1 MKHIFRY
8 LGVTLLLAGIISACS
23 PEKITHPSEAGIPS
37 ATQIEPVISVDQ
49 EINQVTFA
57 LPAGTKGLIPV
68 WLFQD
73 KTGDWTQYSAQNGLK
88 KIFTTAGDYSV
99 RMHLMNSNGMSPDF
113 VQKTFHIDNTIM
125 NFDKYN
131 TMLTGGSQK
140 EWRIDNSVA
149 GHMGCGPSGTSG
161 TEWWSAN
168 PDDKKDWGVYDNR
181 MTFVL
186 EGNVYQ
192 FDPGAAGTI
201 YVNTGISS
209 EPYGS
214 HNTNDGN
221 DYLYPVEAQTA
232 EWSWEVDGEDLYLI
246 LPANTYWP
254 YYANVDFIANPRFKV
269 ESISTK
275 SADLV
280 IDNGEIAWHFTI
292 TSGAAEVKFNGFNYN
307 HEANLWKPVDT
318 EGAHSYSF
326 FYAPGWTQIADPEVS
341 CAGGKYTFSLPSA
354 TSEQWQAQC
363 FIIPTTDLP
372 LSAATNYDFSCILN
386 SSTDIKKVT
395 LKLTDTTNDGNFLF
409 TENVNL
415 TAFEDYVFYLS
426 DLPGIDA
433 AAVKMVFDFGGNPD
447 NTEVSVSNIVLKDHA
462 IDDGTVLPS
471 VPEDPVAGP
480 EEYKYDSE
488 ANLWKAADAAHSYS
502 FFYAPSWS
510 QLPDPEVEN
519 NGNEYLLKL
528 PSATFA
534 QWQAQFHI
542 IPDNPVALESS
553 KSYDFSV
560 VLNSTTDIRAVTL
573 KLTENGNDD
582 NFLFTENVNLTA
594 FEDYIFDLSDLP
606 GIDAAAVK
614 MVFDFG
620 GNPDNTEISVSN
632 IVLKDHAIDDG
643 TVLPSVPEDP
653 VAGPEEYKYDSEA
666 NLWKAADAAHS
677 YSFFYAPSWSQLPD
691 PEVENN
697 GNEYLL
703 KLPSATFAQWQ
714 AQFHIIPDNPVAL
727 ESSKS
732 YDFSVVLN
740 STTDIRAVTL
750 KLTENGNDDNFLFTE
765 NVNLTAFEDYIFD
778 LSDLPGI
785 DAAAVKMV
793 FDFGGNPDNTEVTIK
808 RIVLKDHAIDD
819 GTHKGGASGENPGGG
834 LDTSGTDIWDNAK
847 VSYTWW
853 YSMADWSGTLTPEI
867 STISNG
873 WKVVIPAGIGGSEWQ
888 GQTHFTLDAPA
899 YAAKKYDFCVTLNSS
914 AACTCTVKL
923 AWEGNDKD
931 HAFFYDGNVALSAY
945 EDFQYIQSG
954 VSPDA
959 DYDKLALFIDLGRT
973 PAGAEVEIKDIHL
986 YEH

>member
-307 HEANLWKPVDT
+307 HEANLWKPVDA

-488 ANLWKAADAAHSYS
+488 ANLWKAADGAHSCT

-534 QWQAQFHI
+534 QWQAQFFI

-573 KLTENGNDD
+573 KLTD
-582 NFLFTENVNLTA
+582 
-594 FEDYIFDLSDLP
+594 
-606 GIDAAAVK
+606 
-614 MVFDFG
+614 
-620 GNPDNTEISVSN
+620 VS
-632 IVLKDHAIDDG
+632 
-643 TVLPSVPEDP
+643 S
-653 VAGPEEYKYDSEA
+653 
-666 NLWKAADAAHS
+666 
-677 YSFFYAPSWSQLPD
+677 
-691 PEVENN
+691 
-697 GNEYLL
+697 
-703 KLPSATFAQWQ
+703 
-714 AQFHIIPDNPVAL
+714 
-727 ESSKS
+727 
-732 YDFSVVLN
+732 
-740 STTDIRAVTL
+740 
-750 KLTENGNDDNFLFTE
+750 DDNFLFTE

-899 YAAKKYDFCVTLNSS
+899 SAAKKYDFCVTLNSS

-923 AWEGNDKD
+923 AWEGNDTD

>member
-307 HEANLWKPVDT
+307 HEANLWKPVDA

-447 NTEVSVSNIVLKDHA
+447 NTE
-462 IDDGTVLPS
+462 
-471 VPEDPVAGP
+471 
-480 EEYKYDSE
+480 
-488 ANLWKAADAAHSYS
+488 
-502 FFYAPSWS
+502 
-510 QLPDPEVEN
+510 
-519 NGNEYLLKL
+519 
-528 PSATFA
+528 
-534 QWQAQFHI
+534 
-542 IPDNPVALESS
+542 
-553 KSYDFSV
+553 
-560 VLNSTTDIRAVTL
+560 
-573 KLTENGNDD
+573 
-582 NFLFTENVNLTA
+582 
-594 FEDYIFDLSDLP
+594 
-606 GIDAAAVK
+606 
-614 MVFDFG
+614 
-620 GNPDNTEISVSN
+620 ISVSN

-677 YSFFYAPSWSQLPD
+677 YSFFYAPSWSQLPN

-714 AQFHIIPDNPVAL
+714 AQFFIIPDNPVAL

-750 KLTENGNDDNFLFTE
+750 KLTDVSSDDNFLFTE

-778 LSDLPGI
+778 LSNLPGI

-899 YAAKKYDFCVTLNSS
+899 SAAKKYDFCVTLNSS
-914 AACTCTVKL
+914 EACTCTVKL
-923 AWEGNDKD
+923 AWEGNDTD

>member
-471 VPEDPVAGP
+471 VPEEPVAGP

-488 ANLWKAADAAHSYS
+488 ANLWKAADGAHSCT
-502 FFYAPSWS
+502 FFYAPSWN
-510 QLPDPEVEN
+510 QLPDPELAN

-542 IPDNPVALESS
+542 IPDSPVALESS

-560 VLNSTTDIRAVTL
+560 VLNSTTDI
-573 KLTENGNDD
+573 K
-582 NFLFTENVNLTA
+582 
-594 FEDYIFDLSDLP
+594 
-606 GIDAAAVK
+606 
-614 MVFDFG
+614 
-620 GNPDNTEISVSN
+620 
-632 IVLKDHAIDDG
+632 
-643 TVLPSVPEDP
+643 
-653 VAGPEEYKYDSEA
+653 
-666 NLWKAADAAHS
+666 
-677 YSFFYAPSWSQLPD
+677 
-691 PEVENN
+691 
-697 GNEYLL
+697 
-703 KLPSATFAQWQ
+703 
-714 AQFHIIPDNPVAL
+714 
-727 ESSKS
+727 
-732 YDFSVVLN
+732 
-740 STTDIRAVTL
+740 AVTL

-899 YAAKKYDFCVTLNSS
+899 SAAKKYDFCVTLNSS

-923 AWEGNDKD
+923 AWEGNDTD

>member
-214 HNTNDGN
+214 HNTNDGK

-307 HEANLWKPVDT
+307 HEANLWKPVDA

-447 NTEVSVSNIVLKDHA
+447 NTE
-462 IDDGTVLPS
+462 
-471 VPEDPVAGP
+471 
-480 EEYKYDSE
+480 
-488 ANLWKAADAAHSYS
+488 
-502 FFYAPSWS
+502 
-510 QLPDPEVEN
+510 
-519 NGNEYLLKL
+519 
-528 PSATFA
+528 
-534 QWQAQFHI
+534 
-542 IPDNPVALESS
+542 
-553 KSYDFSV
+553 
-560 VLNSTTDIRAVTL
+560 
-573 KLTENGNDD
+573 
-582 NFLFTENVNLTA
+582 
-594 FEDYIFDLSDLP
+594 
-606 GIDAAAVK
+606 
-614 MVFDFG
+614 
-620 GNPDNTEISVSN
+620 ISVSN

-714 AQFHIIPDNPVAL
+714 AQFHIIPDSPVAL

-750 KLTENGNDDNFLFTE
+750 KLTDVSSDDNFLFTE

-899 YAAKKYDFCVTLNSS
+899 SAAKKYDFCVTLNSS

-923 AWEGNDKD
+923 AWEGNDTD

>member
-214 HNTNDGN
+214 HNTNDGK

-307 HEANLWKPVDT
+307 HEANLWKPVDA

-471 VPEDPVAGP
+471 VPEEPVAGP

-534 QWQAQFHI
+534 QWQAQFFI

-573 KLTENGNDD
+573 KLTD
-582 NFLFTENVNLTA
+582 
-594 FEDYIFDLSDLP
+594 
-606 GIDAAAVK
+606 
-614 MVFDFG
+614 
-620 GNPDNTEISVSN
+620 VS
-632 IVLKDHAIDDG
+632 
-643 TVLPSVPEDP
+643 S
-653 VAGPEEYKYDSEA
+653 
-666 NLWKAADAAHS
+666 
-677 YSFFYAPSWSQLPD
+677 
-691 PEVENN
+691 
-697 GNEYLL
+697 
-703 KLPSATFAQWQ
+703 
-714 AQFHIIPDNPVAL
+714 
-727 ESSKS
+727 
-732 YDFSVVLN
+732 
-740 STTDIRAVTL
+740 
-750 KLTENGNDDNFLFTE
+750 DDNFLFTE

-899 YAAKKYDFCVTLNSS
+899 SAAKKYDFCVTLNSS

-923 AWEGNDKD
+923 AWEGNDTD

>member
-232 EWSWEVDGEDLYLI
+232 EWSWEVDGEDLYLV

-307 HEANLWKPVDT
+307 HEANLWKPVDA

-433 AAVKMVFDFGGNPD
+433 ATVKMVFDFGGNPD

-510 QLPDPEVEN
+510 QLPNPEVEN

-534 QWQAQFHI
+534 QWQAQFFI

-573 KLTENGNDD
+573 KLTD
-582 NFLFTENVNLTA
+582 
-594 FEDYIFDLSDLP
+594 
-606 GIDAAAVK
+606 
-614 MVFDFG
+614 
-620 GNPDNTEISVSN
+620 VS
-632 IVLKDHAIDDG
+632 
-643 TVLPSVPEDP
+643 S
-653 VAGPEEYKYDSEA
+653 
-666 NLWKAADAAHS
+666 
-677 YSFFYAPSWSQLPD
+677 
-691 PEVENN
+691 
-697 GNEYLL
+697 
-703 KLPSATFAQWQ
+703 
-714 AQFHIIPDNPVAL
+714 
-727 ESSKS
+727 
-732 YDFSVVLN
+732 
-740 STTDIRAVTL
+740 
-750 KLTENGNDDNFLFTE
+750 DDNFLFTE

-899 YAAKKYDFCVTLNSS
+899 SAAKKYDFCVTLNSS

-923 AWEGNDKD
+923 AWEGNDTD

>member
-307 HEANLWKPVDT
+307 HEANLWKPVDA

-471 VPEDPVAGP
+471 VPEEPVAGP

-488 ANLWKAADAAHSYS
+488 ANLWKAADGAHSCT
-502 FFYAPSWS
+502 FFYAPSWN
-510 QLPDPEVEN
+510 QLPNPEVEN

-542 IPDNPVALESS
+542 IPDSPVALESS

-573 KLTENGNDD
+573 KLTD
-582 NFLFTENVNLTA
+582 
-594 FEDYIFDLSDLP
+594 
-606 GIDAAAVK
+606 
-614 MVFDFG
+614 
-620 GNPDNTEISVSN
+620 VS
-632 IVLKDHAIDDG
+632 
-643 TVLPSVPEDP
+643 S
-653 VAGPEEYKYDSEA
+653 
-666 NLWKAADAAHS
+666 
-677 YSFFYAPSWSQLPD
+677 
-691 PEVENN
+691 
-697 GNEYLL
+697 
-703 KLPSATFAQWQ
+703 
-714 AQFHIIPDNPVAL
+714 
-727 ESSKS
+727 
-732 YDFSVVLN
+732 
-740 STTDIRAVTL
+740 
-750 KLTENGNDDNFLFTE
+750 DDNFLFTE

-899 YAAKKYDFCVTLNSS
+899 SAAKKYDFCVTLNSS

-923 AWEGNDKD
+923 AWEGNDTD

>member
-307 HEANLWKPVDT
+307 HEANLWKPVDAD
-318 EGAHSYSF
+318 GAHSYSF

-395 LKLTDTTNDGNFLF
+395 LKLTDTANDGNFLF

-471 VPEDPVAGP
+471 VPEEPVAGP

-582 NFLFTENVNLTA
+582 NFLFTENVNL
-594 FEDYIFDLSDLP
+594 S
-606 GIDAAAVK
+606 
-614 MVFDFG
+614 
-620 GNPDNTEISVSN
+620 
-632 IVLKDHAIDDG
+632 
-643 TVLPSVPEDP
+643 
-653 VAGPEEYKYDSEA
+653 
-666 NLWKAADAAHS
+666 
-677 YSFFYAPSWSQLPD
+677 
-691 PEVENN
+691 
-697 GNEYLL
+697 
-703 KLPSATFAQWQ
+703 
-714 AQFHIIPDNPVAL
+714 
-727 ESSKS
+727 
-732 YDFSVVLN
+732 
-740 STTDIRAVTL
+740 
-750 KLTENGNDDNFLFTE
+750 
-765 NVNLTAFEDYIFD
+765 AFEDYIFD

-899 YAAKKYDFCVTLNSS
+899 SAAKKYDFCVTLNSS
-914 AACTCTVKL
+914 AACTCSVKL

>member
-214 HNTNDGN
+214 HNTNDGK

-307 HEANLWKPVDT
+307 HEANLWKPVDA

-447 NTEVSVSNIVLKDHA
+447 NTE
-462 IDDGTVLPS
+462 
-471 VPEDPVAGP
+471 
-480 EEYKYDSE
+480 
-488 ANLWKAADAAHSYS
+488 
-502 FFYAPSWS
+502 
-510 QLPDPEVEN
+510 
-519 NGNEYLLKL
+519 
-528 PSATFA
+528 
-534 QWQAQFHI
+534 
-542 IPDNPVALESS
+542 
-553 KSYDFSV
+553 
-560 VLNSTTDIRAVTL
+560 
-573 KLTENGNDD
+573 
-582 NFLFTENVNLTA
+582 
-594 FEDYIFDLSDLP
+594 
-606 GIDAAAVK
+606 
-614 MVFDFG
+614 
-620 GNPDNTEISVSN
+620 ISVSN

-714 AQFHIIPDNPVAL
+714 AQFFIIPDNPVAL

-740 STTDIRAVTL
+740 STTDIKAVTL

-765 NVNLTAFEDYIFD
+765 NVNLSAFEDYIFD

-899 YAAKKYDFCVTLNSS
+899 SAAKKYDFCVTLNSS

-973 PAGAEVEIKDIHL
+973 PAGAKVEMKRMHL
-986 YEH
+986 YQH

>member
-214 HNTNDGN
+214 HNTNDGK

-307 HEANLWKPVDT
+307 HEANLWKPVDA

-395 LKLTDTTNDGNFLF
+395 LKLTDTANDGNFLF

-471 VPEDPVAGP
+471 VPEEPVAGP

-488 ANLWKAADAAHSYS
+488 ANLWKAADGAHSCT
-502 FFYAPSWS
+502 FFYAPSWN
-510 QLPDPEVEN
+510 QLPDPELAN

-542 IPDNPVALESS
+542 IPDSPVALESS

-582 NFLFTENVNLTA
+582 NFLFTENVNL
-594 FEDYIFDLSDLP
+594 S
-606 GIDAAAVK
+606 
-614 MVFDFG
+614 
-620 GNPDNTEISVSN
+620 
-632 IVLKDHAIDDG
+632 
-643 TVLPSVPEDP
+643 
-653 VAGPEEYKYDSEA
+653 
-666 NLWKAADAAHS
+666 
-677 YSFFYAPSWSQLPD
+677 
-691 PEVENN
+691 
-697 GNEYLL
+697 
-703 KLPSATFAQWQ
+703 
-714 AQFHIIPDNPVAL
+714 
-727 ESSKS
+727 
-732 YDFSVVLN
+732 
-740 STTDIRAVTL
+740 
-750 KLTENGNDDNFLFTE
+750 
-765 NVNLTAFEDYIFD
+765 AFEDYIFD

-819 GTHKGGASGENPGGG
+819 GTHKGAASGENPGGG

-899 YAAKKYDFCVTLNSS
+899 SAAKKYDFCVTLNSS
-914 AACTCTVKL
+914 AACTCSVKL

>member
-307 HEANLWKPVDT
+307 HEANLWKPVDA

-341 CAGGKYTFSLPSA
+341 CAGGKHTFSLPSA

-415 TAFEDYVFYLS
+415 TAFEDYVFY
-426 DLPGIDA
+426 
-433 AAVKMVFDFGGNPD
+433 
-447 NTEVSVSNIVLKDHA
+447 
-462 IDDGTVLPS
+462 
-471 VPEDPVAGP
+471 
-480 EEYKYDSE
+480 
-488 ANLWKAADAAHSYS
+488 
-502 FFYAPSWS
+502 
-510 QLPDPEVEN
+510 
-519 NGNEYLLKL
+519 
-528 PSATFA
+528 
-534 QWQAQFHI
+534 
-542 IPDNPVALESS
+542 
-553 KSYDFSV
+553 
-560 VLNSTTDIRAVTL
+560 
-573 KLTENGNDD
+573 
-582 NFLFTENVNLTA
+582 
-594 FEDYIFDLSDLP
+594 
-606 GIDAAAVK
+606 
-614 MVFDFG
+614 
-620 GNPDNTEISVSN
+620 
-632 IVLKDHAIDDG
+632 
-643 TVLPSVPEDP
+643 
-653 VAGPEEYKYDSEA
+653 
-666 NLWKAADAAHS
+666 
-677 YSFFYAPSWSQLPD
+677 
-691 PEVENN
+691 
-697 GNEYLL
+697 
-703 KLPSATFAQWQ
+703 
-714 AQFHIIPDNPVAL
+714 
-727 ESSKS
+727 
-732 YDFSVVLN
+732 
-740 STTDIRAVTL
+740 
-750 KLTENGNDDNFLFTE
+750 
-765 NVNLTAFEDYIFD
+765 

-899 YAAKKYDFCVTLNSS
+899 SAAKKYDFCVTLNSS

-931 HAFFYDGNVALSAY
+931 HAFFYDGNVTLPAY

>member
-214 HNTNDGN
+214 HNTNDGK

-307 HEANLWKPVDT
+307 HEANLWKPVDA

-447 NTEVSVSNIVLKDHA
+447 NTEISVSNIVLKNHA

-471 VPEDPVAGP
+471 VPEEPVAGP

-502 FFYAPSWS
+502 FYYAPSWS
-510 QLPDPEVEN
+510 QLPDPEVVN

-528 PSATFA
+528 PSATFS
-534 QWQAQFHI
+534 QWQAQFFI

-573 KLTENGNDD
+573 KLTDTSSDD
-582 NFLFTENVNLTA
+582 NFLFTENVNL
-594 FEDYIFDLSDLP
+594 S
-606 GIDAAAVK
+606 
-614 MVFDFG
+614 
-620 GNPDNTEISVSN
+620 
-632 IVLKDHAIDDG
+632 
-643 TVLPSVPEDP
+643 
-653 VAGPEEYKYDSEA
+653 
-666 NLWKAADAAHS
+666 
-677 YSFFYAPSWSQLPD
+677 
-691 PEVENN
+691 
-697 GNEYLL
+697 
-703 KLPSATFAQWQ
+703 
-714 AQFHIIPDNPVAL
+714 
-727 ESSKS
+727 
-732 YDFSVVLN
+732 
-740 STTDIRAVTL
+740 
-750 KLTENGNDDNFLFTE
+750 
-765 NVNLTAFEDYIFD
+765 AFEDYIFD

-899 YAAKKYDFCVTLNSS
+899 SAAKKYDFCVTLNSS
-914 AACTCTVKL
+914 AACTCSVKL

>member
-214 HNTNDGN
+214 HNTNDGK

-307 HEANLWKPVDT
+307 HEANLWKPVDA

-510 QLPDPEVEN
+510 QLPNPEVEN

-534 QWQAQFHI
+534 QWQAQFFI

-573 KLTENGNDD
+573 KLTD
-582 NFLFTENVNLTA
+582 
-594 FEDYIFDLSDLP
+594 
-606 GIDAAAVK
+606 
-614 MVFDFG
+614 
-620 GNPDNTEISVSN
+620 VS
-632 IVLKDHAIDDG
+632 
-643 TVLPSVPEDP
+643 S
-653 VAGPEEYKYDSEA
+653 
-666 NLWKAADAAHS
+666 
-677 YSFFYAPSWSQLPD
+677 
-691 PEVENN
+691 
-697 GNEYLL
+697 
-703 KLPSATFAQWQ
+703 
-714 AQFHIIPDNPVAL
+714 
-727 ESSKS
+727 
-732 YDFSVVLN
+732 
-740 STTDIRAVTL
+740 
-750 KLTENGNDDNFLFTE
+750 DDNFLFTE

-899 YAAKKYDFCVTLNSS
+899 SAAKKYDFCVTLNSS

>member
-307 HEANLWKPVDT
+307 HEANLWKPVDA

-447 NTEVSVSNIVLKDHA
+447 NTEISVSNIVLKDHA

-471 VPEDPVAGP
+471 VPEEPVAGP

-510 QLPDPEVEN
+510 QLPNPEVEN

-534 QWQAQFHI
+534 QWQAQFFI

-573 KLTENGNDD
+573 KLTD
-582 NFLFTENVNLTA
+582 
-594 FEDYIFDLSDLP
+594 
-606 GIDAAAVK
+606 
-614 MVFDFG
+614 
-620 GNPDNTEISVSN
+620 VS
-632 IVLKDHAIDDG
+632 
-643 TVLPSVPEDP
+643 S
-653 VAGPEEYKYDSEA
+653 
-666 NLWKAADAAHS
+666 
-677 YSFFYAPSWSQLPD
+677 
-691 PEVENN
+691 
-697 GNEYLL
+697 
-703 KLPSATFAQWQ
+703 
-714 AQFHIIPDNPVAL
+714 
-727 ESSKS
+727 
-732 YDFSVVLN
+732 
-740 STTDIRAVTL
+740 
-750 KLTENGNDDNFLFTE
+750 DDNFLFTE

-899 YAAKKYDFCVTLNSS
+899 SAAKKYDFCVTLNSS

-923 AWEGNDKD
+923 AWEGNDTD

>member
-307 HEANLWKPVDT
+307 HEANLWKPVDA

-395 LKLTDTTNDGNFLF
+395 LKLTDTANDGNFLF

-471 VPEDPVAGP
+471 VPEEPVAGP

-488 ANLWKAADAAHSYS
+488 ANLWKAADGAHSCT

-510 QLPDPEVEN
+510 QLPNPEVEN

-542 IPDNPVALESS
+542 IPDS
-553 KSYDFSV
+553 
-560 VLNSTTDIRAVTL
+560 
-573 KLTENGNDD
+573 
-582 NFLFTENVNLTA
+582 
-594 FEDYIFDLSDLP
+594 
-606 GIDAAAVK
+606 
-614 MVFDFG
+614 
-620 GNPDNTEISVSN
+620 
-632 IVLKDHAIDDG
+632 
-643 TVLPSVPEDP
+643 
-653 VAGPEEYKYDSEA
+653 
-666 NLWKAADAAHS
+666 
-677 YSFFYAPSWSQLPD
+677 
-691 PEVENN
+691 
-697 GNEYLL
+697 
-703 KLPSATFAQWQ
+703 
-714 AQFHIIPDNPVAL
+714 PVAL

-899 YAAKKYDFCVTLNSS
+899 SAAKKYDFCVTLNSS

-923 AWEGNDKD
+923 AWEGNDTD

>member
-214 HNTNDGN
+214 HNTNDGK

-395 LKLTDTTNDGNFLF
+395 LKLTDTANDGNFLF

-471 VPEDPVAGP
+471 VPEEPVAGP

-542 IPDNPVALESS
+542 IPDSPVALESS

-573 KLTENGNDD
+573 KLTD
-582 NFLFTENVNLTA
+582 
-594 FEDYIFDLSDLP
+594 
-606 GIDAAAVK
+606 
-614 MVFDFG
+614 
-620 GNPDNTEISVSN
+620 VS
-632 IVLKDHAIDDG
+632 
-643 TVLPSVPEDP
+643 S
-653 VAGPEEYKYDSEA
+653 
-666 NLWKAADAAHS
+666 
-677 YSFFYAPSWSQLPD
+677 
-691 PEVENN
+691 
-697 GNEYLL
+697 
-703 KLPSATFAQWQ
+703 
-714 AQFHIIPDNPVAL
+714 
-727 ESSKS
+727 
-732 YDFSVVLN
+732 
-740 STTDIRAVTL
+740 
-750 KLTENGNDDNFLFTE
+750 DDNFLFTE

-899 YAAKKYDFCVTLNSS
+899 SAAKKYDFCVTLNSS
-914 AACTCTVKL
+914 AACTCSVKL

>member
-232 EWSWEVDGEDLYLI
+232 EWSWEVDGEDLYLV

-307 HEANLWKPVDT
+307 HEANLWKPVDAD
-318 EGAHSYSF
+318 GAHSYSF

-471 VPEDPVAGP
+471 VPEEPVAGP

-488 ANLWKAADAAHSYS
+488 ANLWKAADGAHSCT
-502 FFYAPSWS
+502 FFYAPSWN
-510 QLPDPEVEN
+510 QLPDPELAN

-542 IPDNPVALESS
+542 IPDSPVALESS

-560 VLNSTTDIRAVTL
+560 VLNSTTDI
-573 KLTENGNDD
+573 K
-582 NFLFTENVNLTA
+582 
-594 FEDYIFDLSDLP
+594 
-606 GIDAAAVK
+606 
-614 MVFDFG
+614 
-620 GNPDNTEISVSN
+620 
-632 IVLKDHAIDDG
+632 
-643 TVLPSVPEDP
+643 
-653 VAGPEEYKYDSEA
+653 
-666 NLWKAADAAHS
+666 
-677 YSFFYAPSWSQLPD
+677 
-691 PEVENN
+691 
-697 GNEYLL
+697 
-703 KLPSATFAQWQ
+703 
-714 AQFHIIPDNPVAL
+714 
-727 ESSKS
+727 
-732 YDFSVVLN
+732 
-740 STTDIRAVTL
+740 AVTL

-899 YAAKKYDFCVTLNSS
+899 SAAKKYDFCVTLNSS

-923 AWEGNDKD
+923 AWEGNDTD

>member
-232 EWSWEVDGEDLYLI
+232 EWSWEVDGEDLYLV

-307 HEANLWKPVDT
+307 HEANLWKPVDA

-447 NTEVSVSNIVLKDHA
+447 NTEISVSNIVLKDHA

-471 VPEDPVAGP
+471 VPEEPVAGP

-488 ANLWKAADAAHSYS
+488 ANLWKAADGAHSCT
-502 FFYAPSWS
+502 FFYAPSWN
-510 QLPDPEVEN
+510 QLPDPELAN

-542 IPDNPVALESS
+542 IPDSPVALESS

-560 VLNSTTDIRAVTL
+560 VLNSTTDI
-573 KLTENGNDD
+573 K
-582 NFLFTENVNLTA
+582 
-594 FEDYIFDLSDLP
+594 
-606 GIDAAAVK
+606 
-614 MVFDFG
+614 
-620 GNPDNTEISVSN
+620 
-632 IVLKDHAIDDG
+632 
-643 TVLPSVPEDP
+643 
-653 VAGPEEYKYDSEA
+653 
-666 NLWKAADAAHS
+666 
-677 YSFFYAPSWSQLPD
+677 
-691 PEVENN
+691 
-697 GNEYLL
+697 
-703 KLPSATFAQWQ
+703 
-714 AQFHIIPDNPVAL
+714 
-727 ESSKS
+727 
-732 YDFSVVLN
+732 
-740 STTDIRAVTL
+740 AVTL

-899 YAAKKYDFCVTLNSS
+899 SAAKKYDFCVTLNSS

-923 AWEGNDKD
+923 AWEGNDTD

>member
-232 EWSWEVDGEDLYLI
+232 EWSWEVDGEDLYLV

-307 HEANLWKPVDT
+307 HEANLWKPVDA

-372 LSAATNYDFSCILN
+372 LSAATSYDFSCILN

-395 LKLTDTTNDGNFLF
+395 LKLTDTANDGNFLF

-471 VPEDPVAGP
+471 VPEEPVAGP

-510 QLPDPEVEN
+510 Q
-519 NGNEYLLKL
+519 
-528 PSATFA
+528 
-534 QWQAQFHI
+534 
-542 IPDNPVALESS
+542 IPN
-553 KSYDFSV
+553 
-560 VLNSTTDIRAVTL
+560 
-573 KLTENGNDD
+573 
-582 NFLFTENVNLTA
+582 
-594 FEDYIFDLSDLP
+594 
-606 GIDAAAVK
+606 
-614 MVFDFG
+614 
-620 GNPDNTEISVSN
+620 
-632 IVLKDHAIDDG
+632 
-643 TVLPSVPEDP
+643 
-653 VAGPEEYKYDSEA
+653 
-666 NLWKAADAAHS
+666 
-677 YSFFYAPSWSQLPD
+677 

-899 YAAKKYDFCVTLNSS
+899 SAAKKYDFCVTLNSS
-914 AACTCTVKL
+914 AACTCSVKL

>member
-395 LKLTDTTNDGNFLF
+395 LKLTDTANDGNFLF

-415 TAFEDYVFYLS
+415 TAFEDYVFY
-426 DLPGIDA
+426 
-433 AAVKMVFDFGGNPD
+433 
-447 NTEVSVSNIVLKDHA
+447 
-462 IDDGTVLPS
+462 
-471 VPEDPVAGP
+471 
-480 EEYKYDSE
+480 
-488 ANLWKAADAAHSYS
+488 
-502 FFYAPSWS
+502 
-510 QLPDPEVEN
+510 
-519 NGNEYLLKL
+519 
-528 PSATFA
+528 
-534 QWQAQFHI
+534 
-542 IPDNPVALESS
+542 
-553 KSYDFSV
+553 
-560 VLNSTTDIRAVTL
+560 
-573 KLTENGNDD
+573 
-582 NFLFTENVNLTA
+582 
-594 FEDYIFDLSDLP
+594 
-606 GIDAAAVK
+606 
-614 MVFDFG
+614 
-620 GNPDNTEISVSN
+620 
-632 IVLKDHAIDDG
+632 
-643 TVLPSVPEDP
+643 
-653 VAGPEEYKYDSEA
+653 
-666 NLWKAADAAHS
+666 
-677 YSFFYAPSWSQLPD
+677 
-691 PEVENN
+691 
-697 GNEYLL
+697 
-703 KLPSATFAQWQ
+703 
-714 AQFHIIPDNPVAL
+714 
-727 ESSKS
+727 
-732 YDFSVVLN
+732 
-740 STTDIRAVTL
+740 
-750 KLTENGNDDNFLFTE
+750 
-765 NVNLTAFEDYIFD
+765 

-899 YAAKKYDFCVTLNSS
+899 SAAKKYDFCVTLNSS

-923 AWEGNDKD
+923 AWEGNDTD

>member
-214 HNTNDGN
+214 HNTNDGK

-307 HEANLWKPVDT
+307 HEANLWKPVDA

-395 LKLTDTTNDGNFLF
+395 LKLTDTANDGNFLF

-471 VPEDPVAGP
+471 VPEEPVAGP

-542 IPDNPVALESS
+542 IPDSPVALESS

-573 KLTENGNDD
+573 KLTD
-582 NFLFTENVNLTA
+582 
-594 FEDYIFDLSDLP
+594 
-606 GIDAAAVK
+606 
-614 MVFDFG
+614 
-620 GNPDNTEISVSN
+620 VS
-632 IVLKDHAIDDG
+632 
-643 TVLPSVPEDP
+643 S
-653 VAGPEEYKYDSEA
+653 
-666 NLWKAADAAHS
+666 
-677 YSFFYAPSWSQLPD
+677 
-691 PEVENN
+691 
-697 GNEYLL
+697 
-703 KLPSATFAQWQ
+703 
-714 AQFHIIPDNPVAL
+714 
-727 ESSKS
+727 
-732 YDFSVVLN
+732 
-740 STTDIRAVTL
+740 
-750 KLTENGNDDNFLFTE
+750 DDNFLFTE

-899 YAAKKYDFCVTLNSS
+899 SAAKKYDFCVTLNSS

>member
-307 HEANLWKPVDT
+307 HEANLWKPVDA

-502 FFYAPSWS
+502 FYYAPSWS
-510 QLPDPEVEN
+510 QLPNPEVEN

-542 IPDNPVALESS
+542 IPDSPVALESS

-573 KLTENGNDD
+573 KLTDTSSDD
-582 NFLFTENVNLTA
+582 NFLFTENVNL
-594 FEDYIFDLSDLP
+594 S
-606 GIDAAAVK
+606 
-614 MVFDFG
+614 
-620 GNPDNTEISVSN
+620 
-632 IVLKDHAIDDG
+632 
-643 TVLPSVPEDP
+643 
-653 VAGPEEYKYDSEA
+653 
-666 NLWKAADAAHS
+666 
-677 YSFFYAPSWSQLPD
+677 
-691 PEVENN
+691 
-697 GNEYLL
+697 
-703 KLPSATFAQWQ
+703 
-714 AQFHIIPDNPVAL
+714 
-727 ESSKS
+727 
-732 YDFSVVLN
+732 
-740 STTDIRAVTL
+740 
-750 KLTENGNDDNFLFTE
+750 
-765 NVNLTAFEDYIFD
+765 AFEDYIFD

-899 YAAKKYDFCVTLNSS
+899 SAAKKYDFCVTLNSS
-914 AACTCTVKL
+914 AACTCSVKL

>member
-214 HNTNDGN
+214 HNTNDGK

-307 HEANLWKPVDT
+307 HEANLWKPVDA

-502 FFYAPSWS
+502 FFYAPSWN
-510 QLPDPEVEN
+510 QLPDPE
-519 NGNEYLLKL
+519 L
-528 PSATFA
+528 A
-534 QWQAQFHI
+534 
-542 IPDNPVALESS
+542 
-553 KSYDFSV
+553 
-560 VLNSTTDIRAVTL
+560 
-573 KLTENGNDD
+573 
-582 NFLFTENVNLTA
+582 
-594 FEDYIFDLSDLP
+594 
-606 GIDAAAVK
+606 
-614 MVFDFG
+614 
-620 GNPDNTEISVSN
+620 
-632 IVLKDHAIDDG
+632 
-643 TVLPSVPEDP
+643 
-653 VAGPEEYKYDSEA
+653 
-666 NLWKAADAAHS
+666 
-677 YSFFYAPSWSQLPD
+677 
-691 PEVENN
+691 NN

-899 YAAKKYDFCVTLNSS
+899 SAAKKYDFCVTLNSS
-914 AACTCTVKL
+914 AACTCSVKL

>member
-214 HNTNDGN
+214 YNTNDSN

-307 HEANLWKPVDT
+307 HEANLWKPVDAD
-318 EGAHSYSF
+318 GAHSYSF

-471 VPEDPVAGP
+471 VPE
-480 EEYKYDSE
+480 E
-488 ANLWKAADAAHSYS
+488 
-502 FFYAPSWS
+502 
-510 QLPDPEVEN
+510 
-519 NGNEYLLKL
+519 
-528 PSATFA
+528 
-534 QWQAQFHI
+534 
-542 IPDNPVALESS
+542 
-553 KSYDFSV
+553 
-560 VLNSTTDIRAVTL
+560 
-573 KLTENGNDD
+573 
-582 NFLFTENVNLTA
+582 
-594 FEDYIFDLSDLP
+594 
-606 GIDAAAVK
+606 
-614 MVFDFG
+614 
-620 GNPDNTEISVSN
+620 
-632 IVLKDHAIDDG
+632 
-643 TVLPSVPEDP
+643 P

-899 YAAKKYDFCVTLNSS
+899 SAAKKYDFCVTLNSS

>member
-307 HEANLWKPVDT
+307 HEANLWKPVDAD
-318 EGAHSYSF
+318 GAHSYSF

-395 LKLTDTTNDGNFLF
+395 LKLTDTANDGNFLF

-620 GNPDNTEISVSN
+620 GNPDNTE
-632 IVLKDHAIDDG
+632 
-643 TVLPSVPEDP
+643 
-653 VAGPEEYKYDSEA
+653 
-666 NLWKAADAAHS
+666 
-677 YSFFYAPSWSQLPD
+677 
-691 PEVENN
+691 
-697 GNEYLL
+697 
-703 KLPSATFAQWQ
+703 
-714 AQFHIIPDNPVAL
+714 
-727 ESSKS
+727 
-732 YDFSVVLN
+732 
-740 STTDIRAVTL
+740 
-750 KLTENGNDDNFLFTE
+750 
-765 NVNLTAFEDYIFD
+765 
-778 LSDLPGI
+778 
-785 DAAAVKMV
+785 
-793 FDFGGNPDNTEVTIK
+793 VTIK

-819 GTHKGGASGENPGGG
+819 GTHKGAASGENPGGG

-899 YAAKKYDFCVTLNSS
+899 SAAKKYDFCVTLNSS
-914 AACTCTVKL
+914 AACTCSVKL

>member
-307 HEANLWKPVDT
+307 HEANLWKPVDA

-471 VPEDPVAGP
+471 VPEEPVAGP

-582 NFLFTENVNLTA
+582 NFLFTENVNL
-594 FEDYIFDLSDLP
+594 S
-606 GIDAAAVK
+606 
-614 MVFDFG
+614 
-620 GNPDNTEISVSN
+620 
-632 IVLKDHAIDDG
+632 
-643 TVLPSVPEDP
+643 
-653 VAGPEEYKYDSEA
+653 
-666 NLWKAADAAHS
+666 
-677 YSFFYAPSWSQLPD
+677 
-691 PEVENN
+691 
-697 GNEYLL
+697 
-703 KLPSATFAQWQ
+703 
-714 AQFHIIPDNPVAL
+714 
-727 ESSKS
+727 
-732 YDFSVVLN
+732 
-740 STTDIRAVTL
+740 
-750 KLTENGNDDNFLFTE
+750 
-765 NVNLTAFEDYIFD
+765 AFEDYIFD

-899 YAAKKYDFCVTLNSS
+899 SAAKKYDFCVTLNSS

>member
-307 HEANLWKPVDT
+307 HEANLWKPVDA

-395 LKLTDTTNDGNFLF
+395 LKLTDTANDGNFLF

-447 NTEVSVSNIVLKDHA
+447 KTEVSVSNIVLKDHA

-471 VPEDPVAGP
+471 VPKDPVAGP

-534 QWQAQFHI
+534 QWQAQFFI

-573 KLTENGNDD
+573 KLTD
-582 NFLFTENVNLTA
+582 
-594 FEDYIFDLSDLP
+594 
-606 GIDAAAVK
+606 
-614 MVFDFG
+614 
-620 GNPDNTEISVSN
+620 VS
-632 IVLKDHAIDDG
+632 
-643 TVLPSVPEDP
+643 S
-653 VAGPEEYKYDSEA
+653 
-666 NLWKAADAAHS
+666 
-677 YSFFYAPSWSQLPD
+677 
-691 PEVENN
+691 
-697 GNEYLL
+697 
-703 KLPSATFAQWQ
+703 
-714 AQFHIIPDNPVAL
+714 
-727 ESSKS
+727 
-732 YDFSVVLN
+732 
-740 STTDIRAVTL
+740 
-750 KLTENGNDDNFLFTE
+750 DDNFLFTE

-899 YAAKKYDFCVTLNSS
+899 SAAKKYDFCVTLNSS
-914 AACTCTVKL
+914 AACTCSVKL

>member
-307 HEANLWKPVDT
+307 HEANLWKPVDA

-447 NTEVSVSNIVLKDHA
+447 NTE
-462 IDDGTVLPS
+462 
-471 VPEDPVAGP
+471 
-480 EEYKYDSE
+480 
-488 ANLWKAADAAHSYS
+488 
-502 FFYAPSWS
+502 
-510 QLPDPEVEN
+510 
-519 NGNEYLLKL
+519 
-528 PSATFA
+528 
-534 QWQAQFHI
+534 
-542 IPDNPVALESS
+542 
-553 KSYDFSV
+553 
-560 VLNSTTDIRAVTL
+560 
-573 KLTENGNDD
+573 
-582 NFLFTENVNLTA
+582 
-594 FEDYIFDLSDLP
+594 
-606 GIDAAAVK
+606 
-614 MVFDFG
+614 
-620 GNPDNTEISVSN
+620 ISVSN

-714 AQFHIIPDNPVAL
+714 AQFFIIPDNPVAL

-750 KLTENGNDDNFLFTE
+750 KLTDVSSDDNFLFTE

-899 YAAKKYDFCVTLNSS
+899 SAAKKYDFCVTLNSS
-914 AACTCTVKL
+914 EACTCTVKL
-923 AWEGNDKD
+923 AWEGNDTD

>member
-232 EWSWEVDGEDLYLI
+232 EWSWEVDGEDLYLV

-307 HEANLWKPVDT
+307 HEANLWKPVDA

-471 VPEDPVAGP
+471 VPEEPVAGP

-488 ANLWKAADAAHSYS
+488 ANLWKAADGAHSCT
-502 FFYAPSWS
+502 FFYAPSWN
-510 QLPDPEVEN
+510 QLPDPELAN

-542 IPDNPVALESS
+542 IPDSPVALESS

-582 NFLFTENVNLTA
+582 NFLFTENVNL
-594 FEDYIFDLSDLP
+594 S
-606 GIDAAAVK
+606 
-614 MVFDFG
+614 
-620 GNPDNTEISVSN
+620 
-632 IVLKDHAIDDG
+632 
-643 TVLPSVPEDP
+643 
-653 VAGPEEYKYDSEA
+653 
-666 NLWKAADAAHS
+666 
-677 YSFFYAPSWSQLPD
+677 
-691 PEVENN
+691 
-697 GNEYLL
+697 
-703 KLPSATFAQWQ
+703 
-714 AQFHIIPDNPVAL
+714 
-727 ESSKS
+727 
-732 YDFSVVLN
+732 
-740 STTDIRAVTL
+740 
-750 KLTENGNDDNFLFTE
+750 
-765 NVNLTAFEDYIFD
+765 AFEDYIFD

-834 LDTSGTDIWDNAK
+834 FDTSGTDIWDNAK

-899 YAAKKYDFCVTLNSS
+899 SAAKKYDFCVTLNSS
-914 AACTCTVKL
+914 AACTCSVKL

>member
-214 HNTNDGN
+214 HNTNDGK

-307 HEANLWKPVDT
+307 HEANLWKPVDA

-395 LKLTDTTNDGNFLF
+395 LKLTDTANDGNFLF

-534 QWQAQFHI
+534 QWQAQFFI

-573 KLTENGNDD
+573 KLTD
-582 NFLFTENVNLTA
+582 
-594 FEDYIFDLSDLP
+594 
-606 GIDAAAVK
+606 
-614 MVFDFG
+614 
-620 GNPDNTEISVSN
+620 VS
-632 IVLKDHAIDDG
+632 
-643 TVLPSVPEDP
+643 S
-653 VAGPEEYKYDSEA
+653 
-666 NLWKAADAAHS
+666 
-677 YSFFYAPSWSQLPD
+677 
-691 PEVENN
+691 
-697 GNEYLL
+697 
-703 KLPSATFAQWQ
+703 
-714 AQFHIIPDNPVAL
+714 
-727 ESSKS
+727 
-732 YDFSVVLN
+732 
-740 STTDIRAVTL
+740 
-750 KLTENGNDDNFLFTE
+750 DDNFLFTE

-899 YAAKKYDFCVTLNSS
+899 SAAKKYDFCVTLNSS
-914 AACTCTVKL
+914 AACTCSVKL

>member
-214 HNTNDGN
+214 HNTNDGK

-307 HEANLWKPVDT
+307 HEANLWKPVDA

-447 NTEVSVSNIVLKDHA
+447 NTE
-462 IDDGTVLPS
+462 
-471 VPEDPVAGP
+471 
-480 EEYKYDSE
+480 
-488 ANLWKAADAAHSYS
+488 
-502 FFYAPSWS
+502 
-510 QLPDPEVEN
+510 
-519 NGNEYLLKL
+519 
-528 PSATFA
+528 
-534 QWQAQFHI
+534 
-542 IPDNPVALESS
+542 
-553 KSYDFSV
+553 
-560 VLNSTTDIRAVTL
+560 
-573 KLTENGNDD
+573 
-582 NFLFTENVNLTA
+582 
-594 FEDYIFDLSDLP
+594 
-606 GIDAAAVK
+606 
-614 MVFDFG
+614 
-620 GNPDNTEISVSN
+620 ISVSN

-677 YSFFYAPSWSQLPD
+677 YSFFYAPSWSQLPN

-714 AQFHIIPDNPVAL
+714 AQFFIIPDNPVAL

-750 KLTENGNDDNFLFTE
+750 KLTDVSSDDNFLFTE

-899 YAAKKYDFCVTLNSS
+899 SAAKKYDFCVTLNSS
-914 AACTCTVKL
+914 AACTCSVKL

>member
-214 HNTNDGN
+214 HNTNDGK

-307 HEANLWKPVDT
+307 HEANLWKPVDA

-341 CAGGKYTFSLPSA
+341 CAGGKYTFSLLSA

-488 ANLWKAADAAHSYS
+488 ANLWKAADGAHSCT
-502 FFYAPSWS
+502 FFYAPSWN
-510 QLPDPEVEN
+510 QLPDPELAN

-542 IPDNPVALESS
+542 IPDSPVALESS

-560 VLNSTTDIRAVTL
+560 VLNSTTDIKAVTL

-582 NFLFTENVNLTA
+582 NFLFTENVNLSA
-594 FEDYIFDLSDLP
+594 FEDYIFDLS
-606 GIDAAAVK
+606 
-614 MVFDFG
+614 
-620 GNPDNTEISVSN
+620 N
-632 IVLKDHAIDDG
+632 
-643 TVLPSVPEDP
+643 
-653 VAGPEEYKYDSEA
+653 
-666 NLWKAADAAHS
+666 
-677 YSFFYAPSWSQLPD
+677 
-691 PEVENN
+691 
-697 GNEYLL
+697 
-703 KLPSATFAQWQ
+703 
-714 AQFHIIPDNPVAL
+714 
-727 ESSKS
+727 
-732 YDFSVVLN
+732 
-740 STTDIRAVTL
+740 
-750 KLTENGNDDNFLFTE
+750 
-765 NVNLTAFEDYIFD
+765 
-778 LSDLPGI
+778 LPGI

-899 YAAKKYDFCVTLNSS
+899 SAAKKYDFCVTLNSS

>member
-214 HNTNDGN
+214 HNTNDGK

-307 HEANLWKPVDT
+307 HEANLWKPVDA

-341 CAGGKYTFSLPSA
+341 CAGGKYTFSLLSA

-447 NTEVSVSNIVLKDHA
+447 NTE
-462 IDDGTVLPS
+462 
-471 VPEDPVAGP
+471 
-480 EEYKYDSE
+480 
-488 ANLWKAADAAHSYS
+488 
-502 FFYAPSWS
+502 
-510 QLPDPEVEN
+510 
-519 NGNEYLLKL
+519 
-528 PSATFA
+528 
-534 QWQAQFHI
+534 
-542 IPDNPVALESS
+542 
-553 KSYDFSV
+553 
-560 VLNSTTDIRAVTL
+560 
-573 KLTENGNDD
+573 
-582 NFLFTENVNLTA
+582 
-594 FEDYIFDLSDLP
+594 
-606 GIDAAAVK
+606 
-614 MVFDFG
+614 
-620 GNPDNTEISVSN
+620 ISVSN

-677 YSFFYAPSWSQLPD
+677 YSFFYAPSWNQLPD
-691 PEVENN
+691 PELANN

-714 AQFHIIPDNPVAL
+714 AQFHIIPDSPVAL

-740 STTDIRAVTL
+740 STTDIKAVTL

-765 NVNLTAFEDYIFD
+765 NVNLSAFEDYIFD

-847 VSYTWW
+847 VSYIWW

-867 STISNG
+867 SAISNG
-873 WKVVIPAGIGGSEWQ
+873 WKVVIPEGIGGSEWQ

-899 YAAKKYDFCVTLNSS
+899 SAAKKYDFCVTLNSS
-914 AACTCTVKL
+914 AACTCSVKL

>member
-307 HEANLWKPVDT
+307 HEANLWKPVDA

-395 LKLTDTTNDGNFLF
+395 LKLTDTANDGNFLF

-471 VPEDPVAGP
+471 VPEEPVAGP

-542 IPDNPVALESS
+542 IPDSPVALESS

-560 VLNSTTDIRAVTL
+560 VLNSTTDIKAVTL

-582 NFLFTENVNLTA
+582 NFLFTENVNLSA
-594 FEDYIFDLSDLP
+594 FEDYIFDLS
-606 GIDAAAVK
+606 
-614 MVFDFG
+614 
-620 GNPDNTEISVSN
+620 N
-632 IVLKDHAIDDG
+632 
-643 TVLPSVPEDP
+643 
-653 VAGPEEYKYDSEA
+653 
-666 NLWKAADAAHS
+666 
-677 YSFFYAPSWSQLPD
+677 
-691 PEVENN
+691 
-697 GNEYLL
+697 
-703 KLPSATFAQWQ
+703 
-714 AQFHIIPDNPVAL
+714 
-727 ESSKS
+727 
-732 YDFSVVLN
+732 
-740 STTDIRAVTL
+740 
-750 KLTENGNDDNFLFTE
+750 
-765 NVNLTAFEDYIFD
+765 
-778 LSDLPGI
+778 LPGI

-899 YAAKKYDFCVTLNSS
+899 SAAKKYDFCVTLNSS

>member
-307 HEANLWKPVDT
+307 HEANLWKPVDA

-447 NTEVSVSNIVLKDHA
+447 NTEISVSNIVLKDHA

-471 VPEDPVAGP
+471 VPEEPVAGP

-510 QLPDPEVEN
+510 QIPDPEVEN

-542 IPDNPVALESS
+542 IPDS
-553 KSYDFSV
+553 
-560 VLNSTTDIRAVTL
+560 
-573 KLTENGNDD
+573 
-582 NFLFTENVNLTA
+582 
-594 FEDYIFDLSDLP
+594 
-606 GIDAAAVK
+606 
-614 MVFDFG
+614 
-620 GNPDNTEISVSN
+620 
-632 IVLKDHAIDDG
+632 
-643 TVLPSVPEDP
+643 
-653 VAGPEEYKYDSEA
+653 
-666 NLWKAADAAHS
+666 
-677 YSFFYAPSWSQLPD
+677 
-691 PEVENN
+691 
-697 GNEYLL
+697 
-703 KLPSATFAQWQ
+703 
-714 AQFHIIPDNPVAL
+714 PVAL

-899 YAAKKYDFCVTLNSS
+899 SAAKKYDFCVTLNSS

-923 AWEGNDKD
+923 AWEGNDTD

>member
-307 HEANLWKPVDT
+307 HEANLWKPVDA

-395 LKLTDTTNDGNFLF
+395 LKLTDTANDGNFLF

-447 NTEVSVSNIVLKDHA
+447 NTEISVSNIVLKDHA

-471 VPEDPVAGP
+471 VPEEPVAGP

-534 QWQAQFHI
+534 QWQAQF
-542 IPDNPVALESS
+542 
-553 KSYDFSV
+553 F
-560 VLNSTTDIRAVTL
+560 
-573 KLTENGNDD
+573 
-582 NFLFTENVNLTA
+582 
-594 FEDYIFDLSDLP
+594 
-606 GIDAAAVK
+606 
-614 MVFDFG
+614 
-620 GNPDNTEISVSN
+620 
-632 IVLKDHAIDDG
+632 
-643 TVLPSVPEDP
+643 
-653 VAGPEEYKYDSEA
+653 
-666 NLWKAADAAHS
+666 
-677 YSFFYAPSWSQLPD
+677 
-691 PEVENN
+691 
-697 GNEYLL
+697 
-703 KLPSATFAQWQ
+703 
-714 AQFHIIPDNPVAL
+714 IIPDNPVAL

-899 YAAKKYDFCVTLNSS
+899 SAAKKYDFCVTLNSS
-914 AACTCTVKL
+914 AACTCSVKL

>member
-307 HEANLWKPVDT
+307 HEANLWKPVDA

-573 KLTENGNDD
+573 KLTD
-582 NFLFTENVNLTA
+582 
-594 FEDYIFDLSDLP
+594 
-606 GIDAAAVK
+606 
-614 MVFDFG
+614 
-620 GNPDNTEISVSN
+620 VS
-632 IVLKDHAIDDG
+632 
-643 TVLPSVPEDP
+643 S
-653 VAGPEEYKYDSEA
+653 
-666 NLWKAADAAHS
+666 
-677 YSFFYAPSWSQLPD
+677 
-691 PEVENN
+691 
-697 GNEYLL
+697 
-703 KLPSATFAQWQ
+703 
-714 AQFHIIPDNPVAL
+714 
-727 ESSKS
+727 
-732 YDFSVVLN
+732 
-740 STTDIRAVTL
+740 
-750 KLTENGNDDNFLFTE
+750 DDNFLFTE

-899 YAAKKYDFCVTLNSS
+899 SAAKKYDFCVTLNSS

-923 AWEGNDKD
+923 AWEGNDTD

>member
-307 HEANLWKPVDT
+307 HEANLWKPVDA

-471 VPEDPVAGP
+471 VPEEPVAGP

-488 ANLWKAADAAHSYS
+488 ANLWKAADGAHSCT
-502 FFYAPSWS
+502 FFYAPSWN
-510 QLPDPEVEN
+510 QLPDPELAN

-542 IPDNPVALESS
+542 IPDSPVALESS

-573 KLTENGNDD
+573 KLTD
-582 NFLFTENVNLTA
+582 
-594 FEDYIFDLSDLP
+594 
-606 GIDAAAVK
+606 
-614 MVFDFG
+614 
-620 GNPDNTEISVSN
+620 VS
-632 IVLKDHAIDDG
+632 
-643 TVLPSVPEDP
+643 S
-653 VAGPEEYKYDSEA
+653 
-666 NLWKAADAAHS
+666 
-677 YSFFYAPSWSQLPD
+677 
-691 PEVENN
+691 
-697 GNEYLL
+697 
-703 KLPSATFAQWQ
+703 
-714 AQFHIIPDNPVAL
+714 
-727 ESSKS
+727 
-732 YDFSVVLN
+732 
-740 STTDIRAVTL
+740 
-750 KLTENGNDDNFLFTE
+750 DDNFLFTE

-899 YAAKKYDFCVTLNSS
+899 SAAKKYDFCVTLNSS
-914 AACTCTVKL
+914 AACTCSVKL

>member
-307 HEANLWKPVDT
+307 HEANLWKPVDA

-471 VPEDPVAGP
+471 VPEEPVAGP

-488 ANLWKAADAAHSYS
+488 ANLWKAADGAHSCT
-502 FFYAPSWS
+502 FFYAPSWN
-510 QLPDPEVEN
+510 QLPDPELAN

-542 IPDNPVALESS
+542 IPDSPVALESS

-582 NFLFTENVNLTA
+582 NFLFTENVNL
-594 FEDYIFDLSDLP
+594 S
-606 GIDAAAVK
+606 
-614 MVFDFG
+614 
-620 GNPDNTEISVSN
+620 
-632 IVLKDHAIDDG
+632 
-643 TVLPSVPEDP
+643 
-653 VAGPEEYKYDSEA
+653 
-666 NLWKAADAAHS
+666 
-677 YSFFYAPSWSQLPD
+677 
-691 PEVENN
+691 
-697 GNEYLL
+697 
-703 KLPSATFAQWQ
+703 
-714 AQFHIIPDNPVAL
+714 
-727 ESSKS
+727 
-732 YDFSVVLN
+732 
-740 STTDIRAVTL
+740 
-750 KLTENGNDDNFLFTE
+750 
-765 NVNLTAFEDYIFD
+765 AFEDYIFD

-899 YAAKKYDFCVTLNSS
+899 SAAKKYDFCVTLNSS
-914 AACTCTVKL
+914 AACTCSVKL

>member
-214 HNTNDGN
+214 HNTNDGK

-232 EWSWEVDGEDLYLI
+232 EWSWEVDGEDLYLV

-307 HEANLWKPVDT
+307 HEANLWKPVDA

-510 QLPDPEVEN
+510 QLPNPEVEN

-534 QWQAQFHI
+534 QWQAQFFI

-560 VLNSTTDIRAVTL
+560 VLNSTTDI
-573 KLTENGNDD
+573 K
-582 NFLFTENVNLTA
+582 
-594 FEDYIFDLSDLP
+594 
-606 GIDAAAVK
+606 
-614 MVFDFG
+614 
-620 GNPDNTEISVSN
+620 
-632 IVLKDHAIDDG
+632 
-643 TVLPSVPEDP
+643 
-653 VAGPEEYKYDSEA
+653 
-666 NLWKAADAAHS
+666 
-677 YSFFYAPSWSQLPD
+677 
-691 PEVENN
+691 
-697 GNEYLL
+697 
-703 KLPSATFAQWQ
+703 
-714 AQFHIIPDNPVAL
+714 
-727 ESSKS
+727 
-732 YDFSVVLN
+732 
-740 STTDIRAVTL
+740 AVTL

-899 YAAKKYDFCVTLNSS
+899 SAAKKYDFCVTLNSS